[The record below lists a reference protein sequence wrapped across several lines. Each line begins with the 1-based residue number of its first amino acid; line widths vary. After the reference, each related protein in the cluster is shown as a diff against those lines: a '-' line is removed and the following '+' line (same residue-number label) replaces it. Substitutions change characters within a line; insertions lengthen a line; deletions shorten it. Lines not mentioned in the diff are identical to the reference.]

1 MRLSDIVTR
10 TGDKGE
16 TGLADGQRVLKNHPH
31 IEAIGAVD
39 SLNSILGWAIV
50 PGTDNLVDELE
61 KIQQDLFNLGAE
73 LALPSLKGQ
82 KLKQDRLD
90 WLDMR
95 IEKMNENLPD
105 LDEFIL
111 PGGIEFSARL
121 HLVRTECR
129 HVERILVAVSQKETI
144 PEFHLSFLNRL
155 SDYLFVLAR
164 VVQSKDGKQEKMWQ
178 NKK

>member
-16 TGLADGQRVLKNHPH
+16 TGLADGRRVLKNHPY

-95 IEKMNENLPD
+95 I
-105 LDEFIL
+105 
-111 PGGIEFSARL
+111 
-121 HLVRTECR
+121 
-129 HVERILVAVSQKETI
+129 
-144 PEFHLSFLNRL
+144 
-155 SDYLFVLAR
+155 
-164 VVQSKDGKQEKMWQ
+164 
-178 NKK
+178 

>member
-16 TGLADGQRVLKNHPH
+16 TGLGDGQRVLKNHPR

-61 KIQQDLFNLGAE
+61 KIQQDLFDLGAE
-73 LALPSLKGQ
+73 LAVSSLEGE
-82 KLKQDRLD
+82 KLKQNRLD
-90 WLDMR
+90 WMNMR
-95 IEKMNENLPD
+95 IEKMNEDLPV

-111 PGGIEFSARL
+111 PGGTECSARL

-129 HVERILVAVSQKETI
+129 HVERILVAVSQTEPV

-164 VVQSKDGKQEKMWQ
+164 VVQVQDGDQEKMWQ